1 MHRFADN
8 IYTLFAS
15 DTKQTLRARDIS
27 CRYRDVLRAQLPET
41 MTDRAHLYFPRL
53 FCHPAQTVRDF
64 FLAYHMLPREA
75 FQNDEDINRLFS
87 SCITS
92 ALSSDPF
99 ERKEKRDKNGM
110 VKEVYYTINP
120 ATLWEF
126 MASAGYARDVR
137 PDEPDKIG
145 RYVHIDGPF
154 ADELEPQSMVQATI
168 EHLNAYARQLN
179 DARPGL
185 PDEYE
190 LMVQSVLRA
199 NKEINEKTIASL
211 PAVKM
216 NYNEGYGRHV
226 EHFFYENGALRITDN
241 EITLLPYDQID
252 FNVERGEKLHWN
264 ITPLKDLPFEI
275 SENPEY
281 RRRLEAIQNKEA
293 EKDDNGKPLY
303 TLSQLEKD
311 RFEYAGAAGGFLD
324 RFGYPFCRGRIF
336 STLEEDEG
344 QYDRTCDIFWAT
356 GACMFVRA
364 DVYHRLGGL
373 DADFF
378 AHMEEIDF
386 CRRVRNAGYKVA
398 CCPESIAYHLGG
410 ATLPKSSSRKTY
422 LNFRNNWLMLYKNL
436 PKRRLF
442 PVFAIRWLG
451 DAAASFRFLLST
463 GWGDFHAVYK
473 AHRAFFRMLPENR
486 KKRKE
491 TRHDNPL
498 SALYPGSIVLDYFLF
513 GRKRFSQ
520 LKKI

>member
-1 MHRFADN
+1 MQSNGGFVYFCTFFERMKTAVVILNWNGRNLLESFLPSVTAHTGGNTAIYVADN
-8 IYTLFAS
+8 AS
-15 DTKQTLRARDIS
+15 TDQSVDYVRNN
-27 CRYRDVLRAQLPET
+27 YPDV
-41 MTDRAHLYFPRL
+41 RL
-53 FCHPAQTVRDF
+53 I
-64 FLAYHMLPREA
+64 LL
-75 FQNDEDINRLFS
+75 
-87 SCITS
+87 
-92 ALSSDPF
+92 
-99 ERKEKRDKNGM
+99 DKNYG
-110 VKEVYYTINP
+110 
-120 ATLWEF
+120 
-126 MASAGYARDVR
+126 
-137 PDEPDKIG
+137 
-145 RYVHIDGPF
+145 F
-154 ADELEPQSMVQATI
+154 A
-168 EHLNAYARQLN
+168 
-179 DARPGL
+179 
-185 PDEYE
+185 
-190 LMVQSVLRA
+190 
-199 NKEINEKTIASL
+199 
-211 PAVKM
+211 
-216 NYNEGYGRHV
+216 EGYNR
-226 EHFFYENGALRITDN
+226 ALA
-241 EITLLPYDQID
+241 QID
-252 FNVERGEKLHWN
+252 AEYYCLLNSDVEVTPNWTEPVTAYLDTHPDTAVCQPKL
-264 ITPLKDLPFEI
+264 
-275 SENPEY
+275 
-281 RRRLEAIQNKEA
+281 
-293 EKDDNGKPLY
+293 
-303 TLSQLEKD
+303 LSQLEKD

-336 STLEEDEG
+336 STLEKDEG

-386 CRRVRNAGYKVA
+386 CWRVRNAGYKVA

-473 AHRAFFRMLPENR
+473 AHRAFFRMLPESR
-486 KKRKE
+486 KKRKG